1 MSNSKKPLPVT
12 PNSAQ
17 RLVMDMIS
25 RREHSEVELRDKLRQ
40 KEFSIEEIES
50 ALEKAK
56 EKKWITSPEQASQ
69 SFAELLHRKNKGIE
83 FINSQLQ
90 EKGLPAISRDENL
103 ELEKA
108 ESLMKTKYSRFSE
121 FSEVEKTKVMR
132 FLASR
137 GFDSSTIQKVLNV
150 EEF

>member
-40 KEFSIEEIES
+40 KEFSSEEIEI

-108 ESLMKTKYSRFSE
+108 ESLVKTKYSRFSE
-121 FSEVEKTKVMR
+121 FSEVEKIKVMR

>member
-1 MSNSKKPLPVT
+1 M
-12 PNSAQ
+12 
-17 RLVMDMIS
+17 MDMVS
-25 RREHSEVELRDKLRQ
+25 RREHSEEELKEKLLR
-40 KEFSIEEIES
+40 KEFSNEEIES
-50 ALEKAK
+50 ALKKAK
-56 EKKWITSPEQASQ
+56 DHKWIASPEQASQ

-83 FINSQLQ
+83 FINSTLQ
-90 EKGLPAISRDENL
+90 EKGLPTISRDENL

-108 ESLMKTKYSRFSE
+108 ASLVKTKYSRFSE
-121 FSEVEKTKVMR
+121 FSEIEKIKVMR